1 MSSLD
6 FLRLHTASRRTRHLV
21 GVSGG
26 ADSTAL
32 LHLLVDA
39 GWRNLV
45 VCHLN
50 HRLRG
55 AASSGDQRFV
65 ERTAAKLGLPCE
77 SGGADVRRLMKTSG
91 TSLET
96 AARMARHAFFASCAR
111 KHRCRRLMLAH
122 HADDQAET
130 VLWNLL
136 RGSRGPR
143 GMKSGHLMTMDGIGM
158 QVIRPLLHVRH
169 ADLVAW
175 LRERN
180 LTWREDA
187 TNAEAIGVRNRM
199 RNEALPLLARIT
211 GRDPVAALV
220 RAADDMAEI
229 DAMERDL
236 VGAARV
242 LDPTGRIHIP
252 ALRAL
257 PVPLQRR
264 ALHDFLTNHGI
275 TGIDRALLDRAL
287 ALLDPA
293 TAAAANLPG
302 GARLRRRAGRLQI
315 EKAGSGPLAATQHPT

>member
-1 MSSLD
+1 MSPLEC
-6 FLRLHTASRRTRHLV
+6 LRLHGASRRARHLV

-26 ADSTAL
+26 ADSIAL

-65 ERTAAKLGLPCE
+65 ERTASKLGLPCE

-96 AARMARHAFFASCAR
+96 AARMSRHAFFASCAR
-111 KHRCRRLMLAH
+111 RHRCRRLMLAH

-169 ADLVAW
+169 ADLLAW
-175 LRERN
+175 LHERK
-180 LTWREDA
+180 LPWREDA

-199 RNEALPLLARIT
+199 RHEALPLLARIT

-236 VGAARV
+236 VTAARV
-242 LDPTGRIHIP
+242 LDPAGRIHVP

-264 ALHDFLTNHGI
+264 ALHDFLTSHGT

-293 TAAAANLPG
+293 TAAATNLPG

-315 EKAGSGPLAATQHPT
+315 ENPPIGAPLAGQDPD